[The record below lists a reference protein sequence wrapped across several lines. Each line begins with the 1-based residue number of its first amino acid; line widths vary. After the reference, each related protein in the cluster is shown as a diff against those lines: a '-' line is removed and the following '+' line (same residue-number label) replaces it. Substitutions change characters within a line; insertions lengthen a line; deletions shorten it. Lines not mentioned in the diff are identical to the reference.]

1 VPVRRLRN
9 QNRRT
14 RRSAQ
19 LRWVSEK
26 AQKLLREQLANAP
39 KRAEPIERR
48 ADCGRAQAAAIPERP
63 LIAVASALEVRTQ
76 RGRWWLPGQGL
87 SPHLRHVAK
96 KRA

>member
-19 LRWVSEK
+19 PRRVSEK
-26 AQKLLREQLANAP
+26 AQELVEQLANAP

-63 LIAVASALEVRTQ
+63 LIALASVLEVRTQ
-76 RGRWWLPGQGL
+76 RGRWWLPRQGL
-87 SPHLRHVAK
+87 SPHLRHVAQ